1 MDCEDIDFNRTEQIT
16 SWLTNNEQQEYQ
28 SKTLPDK
35 NNGRFAYLPLFPT
48 KSVGIDDCL
57 LLTNVPGSYFNVYP
71 QEIILFT
78 CTRSNIVY
86 AMTCP
91 CGYYDYINS
100 TAKTLTDAMAYHRK
114 HGNRIIHEK
123 LTGSALFRGS
133 LLDPEEQE
141 KDMANK
147 MRLYQHSARCPVAL
161 RAFLDCNPI
170 YWCFIPLYW
179 KDALSDNTTYYRG
192 PTMRD
197 PILANV
203 VATTAIHSHRL
214 AQYLDRVPLPP
225 AAYVFSYRQLQKQ
238 RIFFERFVNSSIH
251 ELPYAVLD
259 LYKMAIITILPDD
272 HSILLRYIIETLFI
286 IHDETKLNMIC
297 PIGSDVERRY
307 GPPYNSVWCANLNY
321 SSI

>member
-78 CTRSNIVY
+78 CTTLNIVY

-114 HGNRIIHEK
+114 HGNRIIYEK

-170 YWCFIPLYW
+170 YWRFIPLYW

-192 PTMRD
+192 HTVRD

-203 VATTAIHSHRL
+203 MATTAIHSHHL

-259 LYKMAIITILPDD
+259 LYKMAIIAILPDD

-286 IHDETKLNMIC
+286 IHGETKLNMIC